1 MSPLLRVGVLM
12 SKIVEVFRKRHIGDR
27 QVSELIGLAHA
38 MIADGRIDQTEAEYL
53 QKWLVSNQA
62 ASSNPVVNTILQRI
76 DEMLIDN
83 SLDTEES
90 LELFETLNQ
99 LAGGTFELGEVLK
112 STSLPLTSPTPD
124 IVIPNNSF
132 CFTGTFAFG
141 NRKAC
146 ETAIIERQGI
156 TGNLNAKLNYL
167 VIGIYA
173 TDSWAQ
179 SSWGRKIEKAVSL
192 NAKNA
197 DIKIIS
203 EVEWVESVTD

>member
-1 MSPLLRVGVLM
+1 LL
-12 SKIVEVFRKRHIGDR
+12 
-27 QVSELIGLAHA
+27 
-38 MIADGRIDQTEAEYL
+38 IAADAEYL

-112 STSLPLTSPTPD
+112 STSLPLTSPKPD
-124 IVIPNNSF
+124 IIIPNNSF

-141 NRKAC
+141 NRKTC
-146 ETAIIERQGI
+146 ETAIIERQGT

-197 DIKIIS
+197 EIKIIS
-203 EVEWVESVTD
+203 EVDWVESVTD

>member
-1 MSPLLRVGVLM
+1 M

-38 MIADGRIDQTEAEYL
+38 MIADGRIDQSEAEHL
-53 QKWLVSNQA
+53 QKWLVANQA

-83 SLDTEES
+83 TLDDEES
-90 LELFETLNQ
+90 TELFETLSQ
-99 LAGGTFELGEVLK
+99 LSGGTFELGEVLK
-112 STSLPLTSPTPD
+112 STSLPLTSPKPN
-124 IVIPNNSF
+124 IIIPNNSF

-141 NRKAC
+141 NRRSC
-146 ETAIIERQGI
+146 EAAIIERQGI
-156 TGNLNAKLNYL
+156 TGNLNAKLDYL

-192 NAKNA
+192 NAKSA

-203 EVEWVESVTD
+203 EVDWVESIAE

>member
-1 MSPLLRVGVLM
+1 MSEGHCTALSLSLRLCLKEWITHPSGTLGFSHLL
-12 SKIVEVFRKRHIGDR
+12 
-27 QVSELIGLAHA
+27 
-38 MIADGRIDQTEAEYL
+38 IAADAEYL

-112 STSLPLTSPTPD
+112 STSLPLTSPKPD
-124 IVIPNNSF
+124 IIIPNNSF

-141 NRKAC
+141 NRKTC
-146 ETAIIERQGI
+146 ETAIIERQGT

-197 DIKIIS
+197 EIKIIS
-203 EVEWVESVTD
+203 EVDWVESVTD

>member
-1 MSPLLRVGVLM
+1 M

-112 STSLPLTSPTPD
+112 STSLPLTNPKPD

-146 ETAIIERQGI
+146 EAAIIERQGI
-156 TGNLNAKLNYL
+156 TGNLNATLNYL

-192 NAKNA
+192 NTKNSE
-197 DIKIIS
+197 IKIIS
-203 EVEWVESVTD
+203 EVDWVESLTD